1 MRKVILGLLLLIVC
15 VLSARFIL
23 SQRPTPWPPFVA
35 PSDWKEIDLGH
46 FLFHLP
52 PDMKPQEVQGIDS
65 TVWEYGNSSITLT
78 IDWGQYPGAFEPY
91 RDRPE
96 YKEEWIK
103 VGDKAA
109 HFWSYRDSEEYITT
123 TLGDKRYNATI
134 CFADTGIAEQK
145 LTLGAYCKT
154 KSDQVT
160 AKMIFQSIRF
170 K

>member
-15 VLSARFIL
+15 ILSARFIL

-52 PDMKPQEVQGIDS
+52 PDMKPQSVQGIDS
-65 TVWEYGNSSITLT
+65 TVWQYSNSSIRLTL
-78 IDWGQYPGAFEPY
+78 DWGQYPGGFEPY
-91 RDRPE
+91 RDQPE

-103 VGDKAA
+103 VNGKTA
-109 HFWSYRDSEEYITT
+109 HFWSFRLSEDNTAAA
-123 TLGDKRYNATI
+123 LDDKRYDATI
-134 CFADTGIAEQK
+134 CFADTETK
-145 LTLGAYCKT
+145 RMNLTFWAGCKT
-154 KSDQVT
+154 KSDQET